1 MKLLQ
6 YNLIIRLLCKNFCT
20 YRSQLF
26 IKEKEN
32 RGPWIP
38 LFLLENKLNSNTI
51 VTPTDLH
58 FSIFAFKGRAKGARW
73 VEILVDL
80 KQKTKNLSP
89 SSEFEILCFTQQTY
103 ILILIIPLLNTTI
116 IIYTNF
122 FSWLHH
128 LFYFSTIIYESV
140 STITNVKV
148 SLSYSFFF
156 PSLFLTPLSFE
167 CIFINHTK

>member
-1 MKLLQ
+1 MLYLCKTHSIMKLLQ

-80 KQKTKNLSP
+80 KKKQKIEWGYLN
-89 SSEFEILCFTQQTY
+89 
-103 ILILIIPLLNTTI
+103 PLRYSL
-116 IIYTNF
+116 Y
-122 FSWLHH
+122 
-128 LFYFSTIIYESV
+128 SV
-140 STITNVKV
+140 T
-148 SLSYSFFF
+148 
-156 PSLFLTPLSFE
+156 
-167 CIFINHTK
+167 

>member
-1 MKLLQ
+1 MLYLCKTHSIMKLLQ

-80 KQKTKNLSP
+80 KKKKKKQKICLHHQNLK
-89 SSEFEILCFTQQTY
+89 FY
-103 ILILIIPLLNTTI
+103 VLLNKPI
-116 IIYTNF
+116 
-122 FSWLHH
+122 S
-128 LFYFSTIIYESV
+128 
-140 STITNVKV
+140 
-148 SLSYSFFF
+148 
-156 PSLFLTPLSFE
+156 
-167 CIFINHTK
+167 